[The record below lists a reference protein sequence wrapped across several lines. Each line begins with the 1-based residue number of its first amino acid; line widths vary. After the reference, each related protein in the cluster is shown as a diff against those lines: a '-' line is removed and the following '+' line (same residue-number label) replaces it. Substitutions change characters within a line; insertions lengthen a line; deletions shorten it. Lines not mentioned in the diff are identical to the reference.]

1 MNINL
6 MDQNMKKNVMMVQ
19 TAGFAYV
26 GANHA
31 TGLSNFAHSEYTHA
45 ERFLPKP

>member
-6 MDQNMKKNVMMVQ
+6 MDQNMKMNVMMVQ
-19 TAGFAYV
+19 TAGFAYD
-26 GANHA
+26 GATYA
-31 TGLSNFAHSEYTHA
+31 TGLSIFAHSEFTHT